1 MYNNRKHYG
10 SKTIEA
16 RKDMSESDQNEQERR
31 KLEAITMSAGL
42 SRCLDK
48 GGKHIQAYAD
58 LLEEEWDGRHSALH
72 FIKDGRDIV
81 QNLLAWN
88 NSLISSL
95 HEGVALEL
103 LSIQPLLEGVARNC
117 PKAMK
122 EDFRLDVEKD
132 SFALVHATL
141 LQSVLLE
148 MARAVS
154 ELPQCQELGFSCFTE
169 ELDSSTCSILR
180 TDVEPGTYIAIA
192 LTSYPIQELYLDEYV
207 AIAEY
212 KGNYWTGGES
222 PSPRFLHWLGT
233 AALHKGELLVH
244 KDNGSGEDGS
254 LLFLLPRSSAVS
266 DGNLNAKTVN
276 GRPETIL
283 VVDDEDMIWLVVI
296 NMLNSLGYT
305 VLLAENGKEAVDIY
319 KGNPGAIDLVL
330 LDMVMPV
337 MNAHEAFPLLKE
349 ADPNVRVL
357 LASGYVEEEDVQ
369 DLLSNGAISF
379 MRKPYLL
386 KDLARRIRDILD
398 KTEHD
403 HDKA

>member
-1 MYNNRKHYG
+1 MN
-10 SKTIEA
+10 
-16 RKDMSESDQNEQERR
+16 ESDQNELERK
-31 KLEAITMSAGL
+31 KLEAITFAAGL

-48 GGKHIQAYAD
+48 GGQHIQAYAD
-58 LLEEEWDGRHSALH
+58 LLEEEWDGRQSALH
-72 FIKDGRDIV
+72 FVKDGRDIIH
-81 QNLLAWN
+81 NLLIWN
-88 NSLISSL
+88 KSLTSSL
-95 HEGVALEL
+95 YGGVTLEL
-103 LSIQPLLEGVARNC
+103 LPFQPLLEGVARCC
-117 PKAMK
+117 PKVLK
-122 EDFRLDVEKD
+122 EDFRLDVEKE

-148 MARAVS
+148 MATAVS
-154 ELPQCQELGFSCFTE
+154 ELPQCQELGFSCFTV
-169 ELDSSTCSILR
+169 ELDSSTASILR
-180 TDVEPGTYIAIA
+180 TDIESGTYIAIA
-192 LTSYPIQELYLDEYV
+192 LTSYPSQELYLDEYI
-207 AIAEY
+207 AITEY
-212 KGNYWTGGES
+212 KGNYWTGGET

-254 LLFLLPRSSAVS
+254 MVFLLPCSSAVS
-266 DGNLNAKTVN
+266 DGNLNAKTVK

-319 KGNPGAIDLVL
+319 KSNPGAIDLVL
-330 LDMVMPV
+330 LDMIMPV

-349 ADPNVRVL
+349 ADPEVRVL

-398 KTEHD
+398 KTGHD
-403 HDKA
+403 NEDKA

>member
-1 MYNNRKHYG
+1 
-10 SKTIEA
+10 
-16 RKDMSESDQNEQERR
+16 MSESDQKGLESK

-48 GGKHIQAYAD
+48 GGSHIQAYAD
-58 LLEEEWDGRHSALH
+58 LLEEEWDGRPSALH
-72 FIKDGRDIV
+72 FVKDGRDIIH
-81 QNLLAWN
+81 NLLTWN
-88 NSLISSL
+88 AQLANSLRGGL
-95 HEGVALEL
+95 ELEL
-103 LSIQPLLEGVARNC
+103 LSIQPLLEGVVRNC
-117 PKAMK
+117 PKVLK

-141 LQSVLLE
+141 LQSALLE
-148 MARAVS
+148 IATAVS
-154 ELPQCQELGFSCFTE
+154 ALPQCQEQGFSCFTV
-169 ELDSSTCSILR
+169 ELDSSTASILR
-180 TDVEPGTYIAIA
+180 TDIEPGTYIAIA
-192 LTSYPIQELYLDEYV
+192 ITSYPIQDLYLDEY
-207 AIAEY
+207 IAMVEY
-212 KGNYWTGGES
+212 KGAYWTGMD
-222 PSPRFLHWLGT
+222 SPRFLHWLGT
-233 AALHKGELLVH
+233 AALHNGELLVH

-266 DGNLNAKTVN
+266 DGNLNAKTIN

-296 NMLNSLGYT
+296 NMLNSLGYM
-305 VLLAENGKEAVDIY
+305 VLLAENGKDAVEIY
-319 KGNPGAIDLVL
+319 KNNPGAIDLVL

-398 KTEHD
+398 KTGHENEN
-403 HDKA
+403 KA

>member
-1 MYNNRKHYG
+1 
-10 SKTIEA
+10 
-16 RKDMSESDQNEQERR
+16 MSENDHNESERR

-48 GGKHIQAYAD
+48 GGKRIQAYAD
-58 LLEEEWDGRHSALH
+58 LLEEEWDGRPSALH
-72 FIKDGRDIV
+72 FVKDGRDII

-88 NSLISSL
+88 TSLLPSL
-95 HEGVALEL
+95 QGGLELEL
-103 LSIQPLLEGVARNC
+103 LSVPPLLEGVARNC
-117 PKAMK
+117 PKLLK
-122 EDFRLDVEKD
+122 EEIRLDSDKD
-132 SFALVHATL
+132 TFALVHATL

-148 MARAVS
+148 ISQSVS
-154 ELPQCQELGFSCFTE
+154 ELPHCQELGFSLFTV
-169 ELDSSTCSILR
+169 ELDSSKNSILR
-180 TDVEPGTYIAIA
+180 TDVSPGTYIVIAI
-192 LTSYPIQELYLDEYV
+192 TSYPIQELYLDEYV
-207 AIAEY
+207 AMAEY
-212 KGNYWTGGES
+212 KGSYWTGDAS

-254 LLFLLPRSSAVS
+254 LLFLLPQSSSVS
-266 DGNLNAKTVN
+266 AGNLNAKTVN

-296 NMLNSLGYT
+296 DMLNSLGYT
-305 VLLAENGKEAVDIY
+305 VLLAENGKEAVEIY
-319 KGNPGAIDLVL
+319 QSNPGAIDLVL

-337 MNAHEAFPLLKE
+337 MNAHEAFPLLKA

-398 KTEHD
+398 KTGH
-403 HDKA
+403 